1 MLLRHVALVAA
12 VLLLSAPPALA
23 QDDDDDLLAPLTTT
37 EEAGSPDKAKKS
49 KKAKRRPPKKPSKT
63 RGKPAPVA
71 ESAPEG
77 DEDLLA
83 PLVKTG
89 VRVQLGTLRGARL
102 FVDGKDMGPVLGGIV
117 EVEPGEHT
125 LLVRRPGYREFSRN
139 ITLNM
144 GEVQDVNAVLEAVS
158 GIVTV
163 KVDVPGAVI
172 FINGEDKGPAP
183 LEGVLLPPGSHD
195 IEARLKGFRT
205 ETSRISVRAGKDYAV
220 NLNLRPET
228 ETGTA
233 SGVAQADSPRS
244 PVLTPSQGPETS
256 PAFTPRPEVVASSE
270 PTVFQRWYFWAGVG
284 AVATA
289 AVVGT
294 VVATQPPAGL
304 SPEQVCGGPC
314 DAIINP
320 PSGAGAIRF

>member
-1 MLLRHVALVAA
+1 MLLRRVALVAT

-23 QDDDDDLLAPLTTT
+23 QDDDLLAPLTPTS
-37 EEAGSPDKAKKS
+37 EEEGTGKAKKG
-49 KKAKRRPPKKPSKT
+49 KKAKRRPPKKAPKS
-63 RGKPAPVA
+63 RGKPAPVV
-71 ESAPEG
+71 ESAPEEE
-77 DEDLLA
+77 EDLLA

-89 VRVQLGTLRGARL
+89 VRVQLGGSLRGARL
-102 FVDGKDMGPVLGGIV
+102 FVDGKDMGPVLGGLV
-117 EVEPGEHT
+117 EVAPGEHT
-125 LLVRRPGYREFSRN
+125 LIVRRPGYREFSRQ
-139 ITLNM
+139 IVLGQ
-144 GEVQDVNAVLEAVS
+144 GEVQDVSAVLDAVS

-183 LEGVLLPPGSHD
+183 LEGLLLPPGSHD
-195 IEARLKGFRT
+195 IEARLQGFRT
-205 ETSRISVRAGKDYAV
+205 ETSRISVRAGKDYTV

-228 ETGTA
+228 DTA
-233 SGVAQADSPRS
+233 LAKADQPRAA
-244 PVLTPSQGPETS
+244 VLTPSQGLDSS
-256 PAFTPRPEVVASSE
+256 PNLTGRPEGVASAE

-294 VVATQPPAGL
+294 VVATQPPAAL
-304 SPEQVCGGPC
+304 TPEQVCGGPC
-314 DAIINP
+314 DAIINA